1 MSSLDLGRLLPA
13 IVCVIAFLMG
23 SIPFGLL
30 VARIFK
36 VKDLTSQGSGNIGAT
51 NVSRVLGFWP
61 AGALTFALDL
71 LKGILPVLAL
81 LPMGSQIWLGTFGL
95 PETDF
100 SATAI
105 WSAGLFA
112 VLGHCYSP
120 WLHFKGGKGV
130 ATGFGVLVVL
140 SPLAGLAGILAFGI
154 TFLSKRIGSLA
165 SLAGLIVASVFHVVF
180 EPGGAHLIPGALLVF
195 LILIRHEA
203 NIDALLDQRERA
215 F

>member
-140 SPLAGLAGILAFGI
+140 SPLAGLAGILAFLVGGVVLVQALIDQCRRLQHHRSVAVEI
-154 TFLSKRIGSLA
+154 TPRSVPSNEARHVCRHPPLVPA
-165 SLAGLIVASVFHVVF
+165 VPVA
-180 EPGGAHLIPGALLVF
+180 
-195 LILIRHEA
+195 
-203 NIDALLDQRERA
+203 
-215 F
+215 